1 MAQKTFGL
9 LLTEDGVRELE
20 PVLKD
25 YWEEGSIGKFIYC
38 KEANPDRNYF
48 HIVAVA
54 KNGRDSDFEADIY
67 IPHRFIRIVVSGT
80 DKKSIGF
87 L

>member
-1 MAQKTFGL
+1 MHKTFGL
-9 LLTEDGVRELE
+9 LLTDEGVKELE

-25 YWEEGSIGKFIYC
+25 YWHDGAIGKFIYC
-38 KEANPDRNYF
+38 KEANPDRSYF
-48 HIVAVA
+48 HIVAIT
-54 KNGRDSDFEADIY
+54 NRSDGSEFEADIF

-87 L
+87 V

>member
-1 MAQKTFGL
+1 MARVFGI
-9 LLTEDGVRELE
+9 LLTEDGLTELE

-25 YWEEGSIGKFIYC
+25 YWSEGPIGKYLYC

-48 HIVAVA
+48 HMVAECTN
-54 KNGRDSDFEADIY
+54 KDGSKFEADIY

-80 DKKSIGF
+80 DRKHIGF
-87 L
+87 I